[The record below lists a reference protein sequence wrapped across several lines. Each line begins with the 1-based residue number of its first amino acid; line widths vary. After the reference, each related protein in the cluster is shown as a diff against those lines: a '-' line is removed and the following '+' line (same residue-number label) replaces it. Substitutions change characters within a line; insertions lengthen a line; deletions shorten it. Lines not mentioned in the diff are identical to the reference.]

1 MTEARWPIETS
12 YGPLLILCDWAE
24 VINGKLYMMG
34 AGWSRIRADNPV
46 NVSLAIMWKIPW
58 SKANEPQDIEVALLT
73 EDGKRVARP
82 DGKEVA
88 LKGQIEAGR
97 PPGMKFGSPLDAP
110 LAVTIGSLQLEP
122 GRYRF
127 ELSVNGELATHAS
140 FDAVG
145 GTP

>member
-1 MTEARWPIETS
+1 MSIETS

-34 AGWSRIRADNPV
+34 AGWSRIAA
-46 NVSLAIMWKIPW
+46 NVPANLAVALIWKIPW
-58 SKANEPQDIEVALLT
+58 THANEPQRIELVLLT
-73 EDGKRVARP
+73 EDGTPVV
-82 DGKEVA
+82 DSGGKDVA
-88 LKGQIEAGR
+88 LKGQVEAGR
-97 PPGMKFGSPLDAP
+97 PPGLKFGSPLDAP
-110 LAVTIGSLQLEP
+110 LVFGVRNLPLSP

-127 ELSVNGELATHAS
+127 ELKINDSLSAGVT